1 MGNHRTHAT
10 METGQI
16 YTYEKA
22 NKDAGWVGQ
31 NSRQGMKLKK
41 KMAAVSGGESFLEIQ
56 TVAIF
61 FPAKEHV
68 CSNFLRNPKLKFYRV
83 LIQ

>member
-1 MGNHRTHAT
+1 MQLWKWDKYILMRRRTK
-10 METGQI
+10 I
-16 YTYEKA
+16 L
-22 NKDAGWVGQ
+22 AGWVGQ

-56 TVAIF
+56 AVAIF